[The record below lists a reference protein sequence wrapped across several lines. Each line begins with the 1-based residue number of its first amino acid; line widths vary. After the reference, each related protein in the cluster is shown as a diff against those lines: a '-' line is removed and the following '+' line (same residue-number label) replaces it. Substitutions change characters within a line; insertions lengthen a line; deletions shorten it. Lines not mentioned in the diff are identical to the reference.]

1 MSEDPQIEDKKAE
14 DRAKP
19 QSRAEKKRAKAEE
32 RRAREENRSTAG
44 KIFRS
49 ALTPTAPWRS
59 PMRTI
64 EGSGVLFGK
73 NGLLRSGIKQARRTC
88 SQCSSPMRLE
98 TVIPTN
104 DNGVV
109 TGEPQR
115 VLACTKCENVE
126 DVTAIMDAS
135 IQSMPALKSAETQF
149 YLFGAIIFAV
159 FGVISFFNGSLFTF
173 LGGAVVAFL
182 LIATALFYRYRY
194 WQAKNGRMFEDRPPI
209 KDWLREEMKN

>member
-1 MSEDPQIEDKKAE
+1 MSEDPQIAGEQETERKTG
-14 DRAKP
+14 
-19 QSRAEKKRAKAEE
+19 QSRADRKRAKAEQ
-32 RRAREENRSTAG
+32 RKAKEESRSTAS

-49 ALTPTAPWRS
+49 AFTPTAPWRS
-59 PMRTI
+59 PIRTI

-88 SQCSSPMRLE
+88 SRCSSRMQLE
-98 TVIPTN
+98 TIIPTN

-115 VLACTKCENVE
+115 VLACTNCDNVE
-126 DVTAIMDAS
+126 DVTEIMDAS
-135 IQSMPALKSAETQF
+135 TKSMPTLKSAETQF
-149 YLFGAIIFAV
+149 YLFGALIFGV

-209 KDWLREEMKN
+209 KDWLRDEMKN